1 MRRSGVL
8 SSTRACLSSGDAPLT
23 ALALPVL
30 QALTCIKRKK
40 MYEKQ
45 LEQIEGAPAAP
56 PPTQLD
62 ARACASE
69 HIALAG
75 PPASGIARPSRR
87 CARRTGARTTME
99 TQKQALE
106 QLNINK
112 EVLEAQRAGA
122 LTMAS
127 VTAQMGGV
135 DAVDETIGQIEEG
148 LADANEIAEALSRP
162 VAGGMDDDEDELRA
176 ELDMLEDADLETQ
189 VRQRLMRGE
198 GRGGGRGTAQLRR
211 SLPICAQR
219 GRAGRRD
226 ARPAG
231 GGARAAVRARM
242 HSWTQAVALLVL
254 YPDALSSLQ
263 PHHSYSPLWRCGVR
277 RHSVPDWA
285 TWGSARPRCRLPSR
299 CPPRRSRSR

>member
-8 SSTRACLSSGDAPLT
+8 SSTRAWLSSRDAPLT

-69 HIALAG
+69 HIALGG
-75 PPASGIARPSRR
+75 PPACGIARPSRR

-112 EVLEAQRAGA
+112 EILEAQRVGA
-122 LTMAS
+122 STMAS

-135 DAVDETIGQIEEG
+135 DAVDETMGQIEEG
-148 LADANEIAEALSRP
+148 LADANEIADALSRP

-198 GRGGGRGTAQLRR
+198 GRGVEGAPPNSAGLYPFVHREAGRVGAM
-211 SLPICAQR
+211 
-219 GRAGRRD
+219 RAGRE
-226 ARPAG
+226 AAHALQC
-231 GGARAAVRARM
+231 ARACIRGDRQSHCLFFIRM
-242 HSWTQAVALLVL
+242 HCPHPNPTTPIPHSCAAAFAGTQYRTGRL
-254 YPDALSSLQ
+254 
-263 PHHSYSPLWRCGVR
+263 GVR
-277 RHSVPDWA
+277 RALGAVF
-285 TWGSARPRCRLPSR
+285 
-299 CPPRRSRSR
+299 